1 MNNKLYQ
8 PVWDKFLPV
17 IAMKLKRAIRN
28 HESEYLAMDQLDFE
42 KAGQSKRSNYI
53 FNLELNEGRI
63 INSKTTSGIGIDF
76 ARALKEYPP
85 IYEMI
90 KEGVFVF
97 SFNSKYVLS
106 LAEKPRAESLTVKEK
121 TTEENPVENS
131 GTPSP

>member
-1 MNNKLYQ
+1 MNYKLYQ

-17 IAMKLKRAIRN
+17 IAMKLKSAIKKQ
-28 HESEYLAMDQLDFE
+28 ESEYLVMDQLDFQ
-42 KAGQSKRSNYI
+42 KAGHSKRSNYL

-63 INSKTTSGIGIDF
+63 INSKSTSGIGIDF

-90 KEGVFVF
+90 KVGVFVF

-106 LAEKPRAESLTVKEK
+106 LAQKPRSVEAPAEKQPLT
-121 TTEENPVENS
+121 NPE
-131 GTPSP
+131 

>member
-17 IAMKLKRAIRN
+17 IAMKLKSAIKKQ
-28 HESEYLAMDQLDFE
+28 ESEYLAMDQLDFE
-42 KAGQSKRSNYI
+42 KAGQSKRSNYL

-90 KEGVFVF
+90 KGGVFVF
-97 SFNSKYVLS
+97 TFNSKYVLS
-106 LAEKPRAESLTVKEK
+106 LSQKPRAVAAPTETTSASES
-121 TTEENPVENS
+121 
-131 GTPSP
+131 